1 MINKE
6 QLVMLNRMKCVKHKD
21 TPQASYKG
29 EDIDYKYC
37 CDEFDNLIRSYIREK
52 TLENLQKITRN
63 KLGI

>member
-1 MINKE
+1 M
-6 QLVMLNRMKCVKHKD
+6 RGSCVKHGE
-21 TPQASYKG
+21 TPQASYNG

-37 CDEFDNLIRSYIREK
+37 CDEFDNLIRGFVKDK